1 MKKSTAALIGVSS
14 FAAGIILGFLIS
26 PVKHGF
32 GNNNGNKSYHYYGD
46 NWTHNLDDDTS
57 CDFDSDCECEDD
69 AECLSDMEE
78 VAGDVAEEVV
88 EEIDEIV

>member
-1 MKKSTAALIGVSS
+1 M
-14 FAAGIILGFLIS
+14 IS